1 MGFFGFESSNYAI
14 LGRFRHY
21 QNSFEFKYRNFRPSQ
36 PPDIL
41 RFWSTLGFLKFNS
54 WLKNDIESSLYAL
67 IGLQP
72 AVDEKSN
79 ERSTKTNHQNIKKSR
94 PYQNPKLCQ
103 GEANF
108 EIVIA
113 FIISSENS

>member
-72 AVDEKSN
+72 AVAQKSN
-79 ERSTKTNHQNIKKSR
+79 EQVQRQIIKTSKSHDHIKIRNFVRGKRILKS
-94 PYQNPKLCQ
+94 
-103 GEANF
+103 
-108 EIVIA
+108 
-113 FIISSENS
+113 S